1 MININV
7 YILYIYFYQLLL
19 LMIIQIEQW
28 PYKALAD
35 SLEVIPRTLI
45 QNCGGNAIKVLT
57 QLRAKH
63 AQGQHTWGID
73 GTKGVIVDMKEYGI
87 WDPYAVKAQTIKTA
101 IEVCFFFFI
110 ILIYYNFKFIYI

>member
-1 MININV
+1 MI
-7 YILYIYFYQLLL
+7 
-19 LMIIQIEQW
+19 IIQIEQW

-35 SLEVIPRTLI
+35 SFEVIPRTLI

-101 IEVCFFFFI
+101 IEVNYFYFLFFFF
-110 ILIYYNFKFIYI
+110 LFFFLFFI